1 MSYSTSRTE
10 ALDPHA
16 PEQSP
21 DIIHGEH
28 GDVIDIDP
36 AELKGQVA
44 WTRQGAAANWVAIL
58 AMFVCMA
65 FGLHFVVDS
74 LATLFPAVQAFINT
88 SEMSSFKALA
98 AGMLATTL
106 LQSSSAVTVGLVYST
121 ATGLISPQESIPAVF
136 GANIATTFTPMI
148 LALWISGRHKRH
160 HSRRAYQ
167 VVFTHVWFNIL
178 GVASLLPIELLFHPL
193 SKIASRLV
201 EPVNAFVASEQILQ
215 TLSVHYWGQQLTMN
229 SGLMWVE
236 LIGGCVLTVVAMK
249 ALQERFHALVR
260 GTGFP
265 ILARS
270 GGLSDV
276 AGLTL
281 GVGATMATGFSS
293 ATVTATAAAR
303 ATGSLYRPAVMP
315 IVMGANIGTTL
326 TGILVALGID
336 DQTGAL
342 ALHVALVHL
351 LFNLTGT
358 LLVLLL
364 PFLRHFIAWLADH
377 CAASFSRHPIMG
389 IALMLLIAWVL
400 PYLIIRFA

>member
-1 MSYSTSRTE
+1 
-10 ALDPHA
+10 
-16 PEQSP
+16 
-21 DIIHGEH
+21 
-28 GDVIDIDP
+28 
-36 AELKGQVA
+36 
-44 WTRQGAAANWVAIL
+44 
-58 AMFVCMA
+58 
-65 FGLHFVVDS
+65 
-74 LATLFPAVQAFINT
+74 
-88 SEMSSFKALA
+88 
-98 AGMLATTL
+98 
-106 LQSSSAVTVGLVYST
+106 
-121 ATGLISPQESIPAVF
+121 
-136 GANIATTFTPMI
+136 
-148 LALWISGRHKRH
+148 
-160 HSRRAYQ
+160 
-167 VVFTHVWFNIL
+167 
-178 GVASLLPIELLFHPL
+178 
-193 SKIASRLV
+193 
-201 EPVNAFVASEQILQ
+201 
-215 TLSVHYWGQQLTMN
+215 
-229 SGLMWVE
+229 
-236 LIGGCVLTVVAMK
+236 MK

-276 AGLTL
+276 ASLAL
-281 GVGATMATGFSS
+281 GIGATMATGFSS

-364 PFLRHFIAWLADH
+364 PFLRHFIVWLAG
-377 CAASFSRHPIMG
+377 SLRLLFTRHPIMG